1 MLVWI
6 VHDGRASKHQRGTG
20 VLRHQRQRQAPSG
33 ACFQRAL
40 RTPGSVAEIAWAPSI
55 VCSSSTATLL
65 ELDGSVRLPFN
76 AQQQMQELLSAR
88 SPERTCSTAVEDTVV
103 FAVIA
108 DWFARQSLDT
118 LQSLDVARVPSPTKS
133 GRPVPIWSAAKMQM
147 REAILRLWDA
157 DADAAR
163 NAAPAASSVQ
173 APHSSRIP
181 RIAVISYGQVRAT
194 DGGWF
199 ERSFD
204 ATRRYVLQPLAP
216 WALLFADYNCQP
228 GACSADSVRKVLGR
242 NATSLCMTADPPWA
256 RIYKLDQA
264 MCNWTK
270 QMSKSKETRA
280 TRLANRHYY
289 LMGMWSLQRAILA
302 VEERRTA
309 LGIGSTVITRIDT
322 LFFSPGL
329 APLLLQRPW
338 DEPGRIFVPKTGNFG
353 FLSDQFAYGCTDVMR
368 RFVRERAALAMGT
381 CHAQMSPEPIACH
394 VASENHWNVSTSVAR
409 FVRLRANWEVPH
421 RDIINAFPGIAH
433 RCCGDTLMARVRALP
448 AMTRLSPSRKCLQ
461 MQPRP
466 IPTDM
471 QLKLAQRFL
480 SEGGGSDQ
488 CSGSE
493 T

>member
-1 MLVWI
+1 M
-6 VHDGRASKHQRGTG
+6 RG
-20 VLRHQRQRQAPSG
+20 
-33 ACFQRAL
+33 
-40 RTPGSVAEIAWAPSI
+40 I
-55 VCSSSTATLL
+55 
-65 ELDGSVRLPFN
+65 
-76 AQQQMQELLSAR
+76 
-88 SPERTCSTAVEDTVV
+88 
-103 FAVIA
+103 
-108 DWFARQSLDT
+108 
-118 LQSLDVARVPSPTKS
+118 
-133 GRPVPIWSAAKMQM
+133 
-147 REAILRLWDA
+147 REQ
-157 DADAAR
+157 
-163 NAAPAASSVQ
+163 PAASSVQ

-353 FLSDQFAYGCTDVMR
+353 FLSDQFAYGHTDVMR

-480 SEGGGSDQ
+480 SEGGGSNQ